1 MQPQP
6 SSPVNPATYSWMV
19 APSMKRG
26 YLQWLGIVLGGI
38 LALYLVV
45 RGVVE
50 LFTIDYSKPSSYQRD
65 WGGPHLAGV
74 LAVHCGPAALVVA
87 GLAYLLHRRK
97 RQSAKDE

>member
-1 MQPQP
+1 
-6 SSPVNPATYSWMV
+6 MV
-19 APSMKRG
+19 APSTKRG

-50 LFTIDYSKPSSYQRD
+50 LFTIDYSKPSSYQQD

-74 LAVHCGPAALVVA
+74 LAVHCGPAALIVA
-87 GLAYLLHRRK
+87 GLAYSLHRPK

>member
-1 MQPQP
+1 
-6 SSPVNPATYSWMV
+6 MV
-19 APSMKRG
+19 APSTKRG
-26 YLQWLGIVLGGI
+26 HLQWLGIVLGGI

-50 LFTIDYSKPSSYQRD
+50 LFTIDYSKPSSYQQD